1 MIKRTSP
8 GTELKGSQKDL
19 KKFTLND
26 CDEGKVVSNGAL
38 EPRHPEFKSH
48 TMTIF
53 PSLEVEIWTAKV
65 KGQNDR

>member
-26 CDEGKVVSNGAL
+26 SDEGKVVSNGAL

-53 PSLEVEIWTAKV
+53 PSL
-65 KGQNDR
+65 